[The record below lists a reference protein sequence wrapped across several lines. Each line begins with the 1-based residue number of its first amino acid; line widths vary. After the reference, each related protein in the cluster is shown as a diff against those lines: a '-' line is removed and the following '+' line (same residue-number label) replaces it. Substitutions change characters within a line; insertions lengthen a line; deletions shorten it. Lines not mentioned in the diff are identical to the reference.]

1 MQLFCSVDKIRRL
14 VYNDWKTT
22 FREGTMILE
31 LNEEQKILQK
41 NARDF
46 MEREIIPIADEYD
59 RKYHP
64 LPKDVALGLLKKL
77 APLGYVGSTLPP
89 DHGGQGL
96 DLISYAVRGEELA
109 RAYVSLGMIVLMQD
123 GGVLPVLG
131 AHGTPEQKAK
141 YIPKIMSLEK
151 ISCFCLTEPDVGSGA
166 RDLTTTAV
174 LNGDHYIVNGTKTW
188 ITNGG
193 ISDLAIVFASTDRSK
208 GARGISALLVDRAE
222 SPFTTRELPKLG
234 CRSCPTSELN
244 FEDCRVPRR
253 NLIGT
258 EGSAYLLALSELAKL
273 RVAVGIGAV
282 GLAQAS
288 IEAAVKYARE
298 RKQFGRPIGSFQLI
312 QEMIADMAMMTDA
325 ARFLCWRALYLTGK
339 GEVCWK
345 EASMAKA
352 YSTEMAV
359 QVTSKAIQVHGAYG
373 ISEEYPVERYFRDAR
388 TLTFP
393 DGATQIQKLI
403 IGRELL
409 GISAFV

>member
-1 MQLFCSVDKIRRL
+1 MPLDNAQNL
-14 VYNDWKTT
+14 VYNSFKETK
-22 FREGTMILE
+22 EGAPMILE

-64 LPKDVALGLLKKL
+64 LPKDVSLGLLKKL
-77 APLGYVGSTLPP
+77 LPFGYVGSTLSPEY
-89 DHGGQGL
+89 GGQGL
-96 DLISYAVRGEELA
+96 DLISYAVLGEELA
-109 RAYVSLGMIVLMQD
+109 RAYLSLGMIVLIQD
-123 GGVLPVLG
+123 GSVLPILVE
-131 AHGTPEQKAK
+131 HGTPEQKAK

-151 ISCFCLTEPDVGSGA
+151 ITCFCLTEPDVGSGA
-166 RDLTTTAV
+166 RDLATSAV
-174 LNGDHYIVNGTKTW
+174 LDGDHYILNGTKTW

-193 ISDLAIVFASTDRSK
+193 IADLAVVFASTDRSK
-208 GARGISALLVDRAE
+208 GARGISCFLVDKAE
-222 SPFTTRELPKLG
+222 SPFTTSELPKLG

-244 FEDCRVPRR
+244 FDDCRIPKG

-258 EGSAYLLALSELAKL
+258 PGSAYLLALGELCKL
-273 RVAVGIGAV
+273 RVAVGIGAI
-282 GLAQAS
+282 GLAQAA
-288 IEAAVKYARE
+288 IDAAIKYARE
-298 RKQFGRPIGSFQLI
+298 RKQFGRPIGSFQLV
-312 QEMIADMAMMTDA
+312 QEMIADMAILTDA
-325 ARFLCWRALYLTGK
+325 ARLICYRALYLIGK
-339 GEVCWK
+339 GETPFK

-352 YSTEMAV
+352 YSTDIAV
-359 QVTSKAIQVHGAYG
+359 EVTSKAIQVHGAYG

-393 DGATQIQKLI
+393 DGATQIQKLV

>member
-1 MQLFCSVDKIRRL
+1 
-14 VYNDWKTT
+14 
-22 FREGTMILE
+22 MILE
-31 LNEEQKILQK
+31 LNEEQKILK
-41 NARDF
+41 KTAREF
-46 MEREIIPIADEYD
+46 MEREIAPIADEYD

-64 LPKDVALGLLKKL
+64 LPREIAVELLKKL
-77 APLGYVGSTLPP
+77 ASLGYVGATLPP
-89 DHGGQGL
+89 EYGGQNL
-96 DLISYAVRGEELA
+96 DMISYAILGEELA
-109 RAYVSLGMIVLMQD
+109 RAYLSLGMIALIQD
-123 GGVLPVLG
+123 GGVLPILCQ
-131 AHGTPEQKAK
+131 HGTAEQKAK
-141 YIPKIMSLEK
+141 YISQIQSLEK
-151 ISCFCLTEPDVGSGA
+151 ITCFCLTEPDVGSGA
-166 RDLTTTAV
+166 RDIKTTAV
-174 LNGDHYIVNGTKTW
+174 LDGDYYIVNGTKTW

-193 ISDLAIVFASTDRSK
+193 IADLAVIFVSTDRSK
-208 GARGISALLVDRAE
+208 GARGISCLLVDKAE

-244 FEDCRVPRR
+244 FEDCRVPRS

-258 EGSAYLLALSELAKL
+258 PGSAYLLALSELCKL
-273 RVAVGIGAV
+273 RVAVAIGAV

-288 IEAAVKYARE
+288 IDAAVKYAQE

-312 QEMIADMAMMTDA
+312 QEMIVDMAMMTEA
-325 ARFLCWRALYLTGK
+325 ARLLCYQAYYLIGK
-339 GEVCWK
+339 GEICFK

-403 IGRELL
+403 IGRDML

>member
-1 MQLFCSVDKIRRL
+1 
-14 VYNDWKTT
+14 
-22 FREGTMILE
+22 MILE

-64 LPKDVALGLLKKL
+64 LPKDISLGLLKKL
-77 APLGYVGSTLPP
+77 LPLGYVGSTLPP
-89 DHGGQGL
+89 EYGGQGL
-96 DLISYAVRGEELA
+96 DLISYAVLGEELA
-109 RAYVSLGMIVLMQD
+109 RAYLSLGMIVLIQD
-123 GGVLPVLG
+123 GSVLPILVE
-131 AHGTPEQKAK
+131 HGTPEQKAK

-151 ISCFCLTEPDVGSGA
+151 ITCFCLTEPDVGSGA
-166 RDLTTTAV
+166 RDLKTSAV
-174 LNGDHYIVNGTKTW
+174 LDGDHWVLNGTKTW

-193 ISDLAIVFASTDRSK
+193 IADLAVVFASTDRSK
-208 GARGISALLVDRAE
+208 GARGISCFLVDKAE
-222 SPFTTRELPKLG
+222 SPFTTSELPKMG

-244 FEDCRVPRR
+244 FDDCRVPKD

-258 EGSAYLLALSELAKL
+258 TGNAYLLALGELCKL
-273 RVAVGIGAV
+273 RVAVGIGAI
-282 GLAQAS
+282 GLAQAA
-288 IEAAVKYARE
+288 INAAIKYARE
-298 RKQFGRPIGSFQLI
+298 RKQFGRPIGSFLLI
-312 QEMIADMAMMTDA
+312 QELIADMAILTDA
-325 ARFLCWRALYLTGK
+325 ARFICYRALYLIGK
-339 GEVCWK
+339 GQIPFK

-352 YSTEMAV
+352 YSTDIAV
-359 QVTSKAIQVHGAYG
+359 EVTSKAIQVHGAYG

-393 DGATQIQKLI
+393 DGATQIQKLV

>member
-1 MQLFCSVDKIRRL
+1 
-14 VYNDWKTT
+14 
-22 FREGTMILE
+22 MILE
-31 LNEEQKILQK
+31 LSEEQKLLK
-41 NARDF
+41 KTAREF
-46 MEREIIPIADEYD
+46 MEREIVPIADEYD

-64 LPKDVALGLLKKL
+64 LPREVAVELLKKL
-77 APLGYVGSTLPP
+77 ASLGYVGATLPP
-89 DHGGQGL
+89 ECGGQNL
-96 DLISYAVRGEELA
+96 DMISYAILGEELA
-109 RAYVSLGMIVLMQD
+109 RAYLSLGMIALIQD
-123 GGVLPVLG
+123 GSVLPILCQ
-131 AHGTPEQKAK
+131 HGTAEQKAK
-141 YIPKIMSLEK
+141 YIPRIQSLEK
-151 ISCFCLTEPDVGSGA
+151 ITCFCLTEPDVGSAA
-166 RDLTTTAV
+166 RDIKTTAV
-174 LNGDHYIVNGTKTW
+174 PDGDYYIVNGTKTW

-193 ISDLAIVFASTDRSK
+193 IADLAVIFASTDRSK
-208 GARGISALLVDRAE
+208 GARGISCLLVDKEE

-244 FEDCRVPRR
+244 FEDCRVPKS

-258 EGSAYLLALSELAKL
+258 PGSAYLLALSELCKL

-288 IEAAVKYARE
+288 IDAAVKYAQE

-312 QEMIADMAMMTDA
+312 QEMIVDMAMMTEA
-325 ARFLCWRALYLTGK
+325 ARLLCYQAYYLIGK
-339 GEVCWK
+339 GEICFK

-403 IGRELL
+403 IGRDML

>member
-1 MQLFCSVDKIRRL
+1 
-14 VYNDWKTT
+14 
-22 FREGTMILE
+22 MILE
-31 LNEEQKILQK
+31 LNEEQKILK
-41 NARDF
+41 KTAREF
-46 MEREIIPIADEYD
+46 MEREIAPIADEYD

-64 LPKDVALGLLKKL
+64 LPREIAVELLKKL
-77 APLGYVGSTLPP
+77 ASLGYVGATLPP
-89 DHGGQGL
+89 EYGGQNL
-96 DLISYAVRGEELA
+96 DMISYAILGEELA
-109 RAYVSLGMIVLMQD
+109 RAYLSLGMIALIQD
-123 GGVLPVLG
+123 GGVLPILCQ
-131 AHGTPEQKAK
+131 HGTAEQKAK
-141 YIPKIMSLEK
+141 YISQIQSLEK
-151 ISCFCLTEPDVGSGA
+151 ITCFCLTEPDVGSGA
-166 RDLTTTAV
+166 RDIKTTAV
-174 LNGDHYIVNGTKTW
+174 LDGDYYIVNGTKTW

-193 ISDLAIVFASTDRSK
+193 IADLAVIFVSTDRSK
-208 GARGISALLVDRAE
+208 GARGISCLLVDKAE

-244 FEDCRVPRR
+244 FEDCRVPRS

-258 EGSAYLLALSELAKL
+258 PGSAYLLALSELCKL
-273 RVAVGIGAV
+273 RVAVAIGAV

-288 IEAAVKYARE
+288 IDAAIKYAQE

-312 QEMIADMAMMTDA
+312 QEMIVDMAMMTEA
-325 ARFLCWRALYLTGK
+325 ARLLCYQAYYLIGK
-339 GEVCWK
+339 GEICFK

-403 IGRELL
+403 IGRDML

>member
-1 MQLFCSVDKIRRL
+1 
-14 VYNDWKTT
+14 
-22 FREGTMILE
+22 MILE
-31 LNEEQKILQK
+31 LNESQKILKK

-77 APLGYVGSTLPP
+77 LPLGYVGSTLPP
-89 DHGGQGL
+89 ELGGQSL
-96 DLISYAVRGEELA
+96 DMVSYGVLGEELS
-109 RAYVSLGMIVLMQD
+109 RAYLSLGMIVLIQD
-123 GGVLPVLG
+123 GSVLPVIV

-141 YIPKIMSLEK
+141 YIPQIMSLEK
-151 ISCFCLTEPDVGSGA
+151 ITCFCLTEPDVGSGA
-166 RDLTTTAV
+166 RDLSTTAV
-174 LNGDHYIVNGTKTW
+174 TQGNHYIINGTKTW
-188 ITNGG
+188 ITSGG
-193 ISDLAIVFASTDRSK
+193 ISDLAVVFASTDKSK
-208 GARGISALLVDRAE
+208 GARGISAFLVDRIE
-222 SPFTTRELPKLG
+222 SPYSGRELPKLG
-234 CRSCPTSELN
+234 CRSCPTSELS
-244 FEDCRVPRR
+244 FEDCKVPEA

-258 EGSAYLLALSELAKL
+258 PGNAYLLALGELCKL
-273 RVAVGIGAV
+273 RVAVGVGAIG
-282 GLAQAS
+282 LCQAALD
-288 IEAAVKYARE
+288 AAINYARD

-312 QEMIADMAMMTDA
+312 QEMIADMAIMTDA
-325 ARFLCWRALYLTGK
+325 IRFICYRALYLIGK
-339 GEVCWK
+339 GETPFK

-352 YSTEMAV
+352 FSTETAV

-393 DGATQIQKLI
+393 DGATQIQKLV

>member
-1 MQLFCSVDKIRRL
+1 
-14 VYNDWKTT
+14 
-22 FREGTMILE
+22 MILE
-31 LNEEQKILQK
+31 LNEEQRILKK

-64 LPKDVALGLLKKL
+64 LPKEIAVGLLKKL
-77 APLGYVGSTLPP
+77 SALGYVGSTLPP
-89 DHGGQGL
+89 EYGGQNL
-96 DLISYAVRGEELA
+96 DLISYAVLGEELA
-109 RAYVSLGMIVLMQD
+109 RAYLSLGMIVLIQD
-123 GGVLPVLG
+123 GGVLPILM

-141 YIPKIMSLEK
+141 YIPQIMSLEK
-151 ISCFCLTEPDVGSGA
+151 ITCFGLTEPDVGSGA
-166 RDLTTTAV
+166 RDIRTSAV
-174 LNGDHYIVNGTKTW
+174 LDGDHYIVNGTKTW

-193 ISDLAIVFASTDRSK
+193 IADLAAIFVSTDRSK
-208 GARGISALLVDRAE
+208 GARGITCLLVDKDE
-222 SPFTTRELPKLG
+222 SPFTSRELPKLG

-258 EGSAYLLALSELAKL
+258 PGNAYLIALTELAKL
-273 RVAVGIGAV
+273 RVAVGVGAV

-288 IEAAVKYARE
+288 VDAAVKYARE

-312 QEMIADMAMMTDA
+312 QEMIADMAIMTDA
-325 ARFLCWRALYLTGK
+325 ARFLCYRALYLIDK
-339 GEVCWK
+339 GEVCFK

-359 QVTSKAIQVHGAYG
+359 VVTSKAIQVHGAYG

-403 IGRELL
+403 IGREML

>member
-1 MQLFCSVDKIRRL
+1 
-14 VYNDWKTT
+14 
-22 FREGTMILE
+22 MILE

-64 LPKDVALGLLKKL
+64 LPKDVALGLVKKL
-77 APLGYVGSTLPP
+77 LPFGYVGSTLPP
-89 DHGGQGL
+89 EYGGQNL
-96 DLISYAVRGEELA
+96 DLISYAVLGEELA
-109 RAYVSLGMIVLMQD
+109 RAYLSLGMIVLIQD
-123 GGVLPVLG
+123 GSVLPILVE
-131 AHGTPEQKAK
+131 HGTPEQKAK

-151 ISCFCLTEPDVGSGA
+151 ITCFCLTEPDVGSGA
-166 RDLTTTAV
+166 RDLATSAV
-174 LNGDHYIVNGTKTW
+174 LNGDHYVLNGTKTW

-193 ISDLAIVFASTDRSK
+193 IADLAVVFASTDRSK
-208 GARGISALLVDRAE
+208 GARGISCFLVDKAE
-222 SPFTTRELPKLG
+222 SPFTTSELPKMG

-244 FEDCRVPRR
+244 FDDCRVPKD

-258 EGSAYLLALSELAKL
+258 TGNAYLLALGELCKL

-282 GLAQAS
+282 GLAQAA
-288 IEAAVKYARE
+288 IDAAIKYARE

-312 QEMIADMAMMTDA
+312 QELIADMAILTDA
-325 ARFLCWRALYLTGK
+325 ARFICYRALYLIGK
-339 GEVCWK
+339 GEIPFK

-352 YSTEMAV
+352 YSTDIAV
-359 QVTSKAIQVHGAYG
+359 EVTSKAIQVHGAYG

-393 DGATQIQKLI
+393 DGATQIQKLV